1 MRELV
6 FLLEERSARAMLEG
20 LIPRLGLRLPTI
32 RYMVFDGKSDLD
44 KHLGRRLRGYLNPE
58 AHFFVIRDQDADPD
72 CRALKARLRQACRE
86 AGRPDAT
93 VRIMCRE
100 LEALYLADLR
110 AVEQAFG
117 LRGLAARQG
126 ETPFRAPDAIASP
139 SRKLAE
145 LTRGR
150 YQKIGGSRL
159 MGPLLD
165 VESTRSSSFR
175 VLVAA
180 LRGLGETGPG
190 DT

>member
-20 LIPRLGLRLPTI
+20 LIPRLGVRLPAI
-32 RYMVFDGKSDLD
+32 RYVVFEGKSDLD

-72 CRALKARLRQACRE
+72 CRAVKARLTRACRD
-86 AGRPDAT
+86 AGQSEVT

-100 LEALYLADLR
+100 LEALYADLQ
-110 AVEQAFG
+110 AVERAFG

-126 ETPFRAPDAIASP
+126 ETQFRTPDAIASP

-145 LTRGR
+145 LTKGR

-159 MGPLLD
+159 LGQLLD
-165 VESTRSSSFR
+165 TESTRSSSFR
-175 VLVAA
+175 VLVTG
-180 LRGLGETGPG
+180 LRRLGETDQS